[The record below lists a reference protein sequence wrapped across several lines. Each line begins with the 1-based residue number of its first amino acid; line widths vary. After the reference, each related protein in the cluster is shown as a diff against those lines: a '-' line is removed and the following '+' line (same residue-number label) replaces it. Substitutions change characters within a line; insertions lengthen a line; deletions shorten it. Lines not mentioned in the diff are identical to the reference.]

1 MHCLKC
7 SLLLVSFPNFVQS
20 LLLSNTLQPSSCTST
35 LMGKIC
41 CLPPVFASTTGI
53 REFAQHFSEGQK
65 PTQTFSQIAGHRGA
79 AAACNA
85 RGFERPGGPTGSL
98 SPGFSIVRG
107 APGVLSYPFGSRT
120 PWRKL
125 KMKNIERTRNIDN
138 FTQRYFAFRKNV
150 SSSFDR
156 HKVWYFF
163 YSKGLRE
170 EGRNQ
175 PITPIW

>member
-65 PTQTFSQIAGHRGA
+65 PTQTFLQIAGHCGA
-79 AAACNA
+79 AAACDA
-85 RGFERPGGPTGSL
+85 RTFEGPGDPTGSW

-107 APGVLSYPFGSRT
+107 GPGVLSYPFGSCT
-120 PWRKL
+120 PWRKINL
-125 KMKNIERTRNIDN
+125 KNIESTRNIDN
-138 FTQRYFAFRKNV
+138 FTQRYVSFRKNV
-150 SSSFDR
+150 
-156 HKVWYFF
+156 
-163 YSKGLRE
+163 
-170 EGRNQ
+170 Q
-175 PITPIW
+175 